1 MAKSAYSQGNNYN
14 STLNTDNPT
23 FTGTWEDVKDYDG
36 VMISG
41 NSSSSDITLTLQ
53 WAATTGRNLPADD
66 SDVLCTDVVILPNGV
81 DWHTFEHKHR
91 ARWFR
96 LKATVIDQGETV
108 AVSISTM
115 YKGHTN
121 QPSIV
126 DSDGTAVDINVG
138 SNSNSLLTLFT
149 DLSGVPL
156 KTEHSNTGSALYTSI
171 KDHPVT
177 LGNDDGKALIVAIR
191 DGDHDISAVSG
202 SVLVHPSNNIG
213 YSQAGTTG
221 VAADSP
227 GVAMYLSLT
236 DDTIQVSSTKNS
248 DTINAMYVA
257 MTLSGVLVG
266 PNNPLPAVMNT
277 ISAPAANHFDIST
290 GIEADQF
297 YTYSDLSSTGLN
309 LFNLNTYNDGAV
321 PVWTKVYDMSA
332 GYITDVSANNSRY
345 YSRVRL
351 NVATPPGTYR
361 DLKFPRGLTF
371 NNGMWFRSTTEPTYD
386 SSLGP
391 GESAL
396 FVNGCYYRPSGA
408 RNITIGSKI
417 ADIPS
422 FPLGGLTGLEDLK
435 TIDFRSDHVAGSV
448 TFSYN
453 QQEQLLSLSTI
464 IERGTVTS
472 LEFAFDD
479 ETYDIDLSDY
489 KLNHP
494 LVTDNISITPEQLET
509 SRLNIVLDN
518 GTTLS
523 AGWHVN

>member
-1 MAKSAYSQGNNYN
+1 
-14 STLNTDNPT
+14 
-23 FTGTWEDVKDYDG
+23 
-36 VMISG
+36 
-41 NSSSSDITLTLQ
+41 
-53 WAATTGRNLPADD
+53 
-66 SDVLCTDVVILPNGV
+66 
-81 DWHTFEHKHR
+81 
-91 ARWFR
+91 
-96 LKATVIDQGETV
+96 
-108 AVSISTM
+108 M
-115 YKGHTN
+115 YKGHTS

-126 DSDGTAVDINVG
+126 DSDGTALDINVG
-138 SNSNSLLTLFT
+138 SNNSLLTLFT

-191 DGDHDISAVSG
+191 DGDHDISAVNG

-213 YSQAGTTG
+213 YSQASTTG
-221 VAADSP
+221 VAVGNSS

-236 DDTIQVSSTKNS
+236 DASVQISTTKNNS
-248 DTINAMYVA
+248 NINAMYVA

-266 PNNPLPAVMNT
+266 PNNPLPAVIT
-277 ISAPAANHFDIST
+277 TETTPAANHFDIST
-290 GIEADQF
+290 GIKADQF
-297 YTYSDLSSTGLN
+297 YTHSDISSTGLN
-309 LFNLNTYNDGAV
+309 LFNLYTYNDGAV

-332 GYITDVSANNSRY
+332 GYITTDVSANNSRY
-345 YSRVRL
+345 HSRIRL

-386 SSLGP
+386 SNLGP

-396 FVNGCYYRPSGA
+396 FVNGCYYRPSGV
-408 RNITIGSKI
+408 RNLTTSNKI

-422 FPLGGLTGLEDLK
+422 FPDLALGGLTGLEDLK
-435 TIDFRSDHVAGSV
+435 TIDFISDHVAGSV

-464 IERGTVTS
+464 IERGAVIS
-472 LEFAFDD
+472 LAFAFDD

-523 AGWHVN
+523 VGWHVN